1 MATDKDTIYIDIDD
15 EITGI
20 IDKLKASKSKVVALV
35 LPKRAS
41 VFQSIV
47 NMKLLKKAADS
58 TSKNIV
64 LITAEAG
71 LLPLAGAA
79 GIHVAKTIASKPEIP
94 SAPIPFKD
102 SDDAVDEDA
111 ELAPGEPEAID
122 PKQTVGELA
131 GAGAAATAIKS
142 KDGVETIALDN
153 EDAAVADD
161 KTPDK
166 ADAAKSKAAK
176 KDKKL
181 KVPNFER
188 FRKWLIIGV
197 ILLILIIGGLI
208 FANGSLAK
216 ATINIKTNAQ
226 NVNANLSLALSTSA
240 GSVSTASGTIP
251 ANLAQQQ
258 KTFSEQVGTTGQENN
273 GNKASG
279 SVTMTAQECAPN
291 LGQPPDV
298 AAGTGLSSNGLTYIT
313 QTDTSF
319 SGFGTGKGNCQN
331 YQATSSTTIIA
342 QNGGSTYN
350 GATSFTVA
358 GRSDITNVS
367 VNSSITGGTDNIVQ
381 TVNQNDIN
389 SAKSKINSSNSG
401 AEKSALQSQLQS
413 SGYYPITGTFN
424 VGSPNVTTSAN
435 VGAVANNVTVTETIN
450 YSMFGVHQSDLK
462 TLVDNNVDGQID
474 TSKQSILS
482 EGLDKASFNVNSQ
495 NNNSAQ
501 ISMSTVAIA
510 GPQLSIGSI
519 QQSSKGERTGDVKSQ
534 LMNDPGVTSVNVSL
548 SPFWRTTLPNSPN
561 DITVNIAKPSGG

>member
-161 KTPDK
+161 KTP
-166 ADAAKSKAAK
+166 AKSKAAK